1 MILTITVFLCVNHV
15 VSLPTNPF
23 GKKMVGDIA
32 FTDDFPENLPRGS
45 CLIVR
50 LYKHPRTDREK
61 VLSRMI
67 VDNPTS
73 LNKTYELSLDNEEE
87 LRMAELAVESVVN
100 VGWCDT
106 KDSKEKRKNDFVSPL
121 RNINLSVLR
130 GKDDAAI
137 IKGPNL
143 SIRPAFAG
151 PSATQNPISTAKPR
165 NIVTVT
171 KPVTLHPNADVEVN
185 QENVRERNRT
195 TPKPPV
201 CPLYCNNQCVDVLCP
216 SSCCV
221 LSGK

>member
-143 SIRPAFAG
+143 SIRPGKVVLLNCQHGIKNKRFTLLFQLLA
-151 PSATQNPISTAKPR
+151 P
-165 NIVTVT
+165 NIIFSKCRCFLVKYT
-171 KPVTLHPNADVEVN
+171 NS
-185 QENVRERNRT
+185 
-195 TPKPPV
+195 
-201 CPLYCNNQCVDVLCP
+201 Y
-216 SSCCV
+216 S
-221 LSGK
+221 